1 MRCHLCDVLHRR
13 DSLRR
18 HSNFV
23 AGFRSAS
30 FVFAI
35 VPSAIWSRLR
45 RVGWLHAPGICVRIV
60 AITGRSAAAAFCGGI
75 NPITQKKFDDLGAFA
90 YKPAMKK
97 TFILCCVTLLAVAP
111 VYLTEGKPKA
121 GKSAPSEATI
131 ADLEKSAWEA
141 YKNKQADAFKA
152 LMSKDYYGVYAEGV
166 KTLDAELA
174 DMAKSDLRDYSFTDV
189 KVVFPHPKVAVLTY
203 KAKIQATSE
212 GKDMSGTYN
221 SGSVWVQQGGKWVG
235 AFHTESKT
243 Q

>member
-1 MRCHLCDVLHRR
+1 
-13 DSLRR
+13 
-18 HSNFV
+18 
-23 AGFRSAS
+23 
-30 FVFAI
+30 
-35 VPSAIWSRLR
+35 
-45 RVGWLHAPGICVRIV
+45 
-60 AITGRSAAAAFCGGI
+60 
-75 NPITQKKFDDLGAFA
+75 
-90 YKPAMKK
+90 MKK
-97 TFILCCVTLLAVAP
+97 PFILFFITLLAITP
-111 VYLTEGKPKA
+111 VYLGQAKPGKA
-121 GKSAPSEATI
+121 GKLAPSESTI
-131 ADLEKSAWEA
+131 TDLEKSAWEA

-166 KTLDAELA
+166 KSLDAELA
-174 DMAKSDLRDYSFTDV
+174 DMAKSDLRDYSFSDV